1 MADEVAEYIIKYRL
15 ARAALGL
22 ELLGCILEWED
33 FDAEADAVALDDAIR
48 GAGTD
53 EDAIIEILANRTN
66 EQRQMIAFKY
76 RACFGKDLKE
86 ELRDEVR
93 GNLEKTVEALMDSP
107 PMYDAKTLRA
117 AMKGLGTDED
127 TIIEIMCTRVN
138 GEIEAIKMAYQI
150 EFDRDLAEDLESE
163 TSGNF
168 KYLMQCICAGG
179 RDESGEEVDEDKAVE
194 DAQELFD
201 AGEDRW
207 GTDENVFNRI
217 LATRSFPQ
225 LRATFL
231 AYNGIAGCDIEDSI
245 RDECMGDLQD
255 GYLAIV
261 SRARE
266 VGQYFAERLYDS
278 MKGAGTDEDKL
289 IRIVISRSEI
299 DLKRIKIA
307 FFAKYGQTLHA
318 FIEDDCAGDFKK
330 MLLAILHGENDEE

>member
-1 MADEVAEYIIKYRL
+1 
-15 ARAALGL
+15 
-22 ELLGCILEWED
+22 
-33 FDAEADAVALDDAIR
+33 
-48 GAGTD
+48 
-53 EDAIIEILANRTN
+53 
-66 EQRQMIAFKY
+66 
-76 RACFGKDLKE
+76 
-86 ELRDEVR
+86 
-93 GNLEKTVEALMDSP
+93 
-107 PMYDAKTLRA
+107 
-117 AMKGLGTDED
+117 
-127 TIIEIMCTRVN
+127 
-138 GEIEAIKMAYQI
+138 MAYQI
-150 EFDRDLAEDLESE
+150 EFDRDLAEDLENE
-163 TSGNF
+163 TSGHF

-179 RDESGEEVDEDKAVE
+179 RDESGEDVDEEKAVN

-231 AYNGIAGCDIEDSI
+231 AYNAVAGCDIEDSI

-255 GYLAIV
+255 GYLAIDIAEFMNNLMINSNTFNKKTYEIIYRESFIRMKFEL

-289 IRIVISRSEI
+289 IRIIISRSEI
-299 DLKRIKIA
+299 DMKRIKVA
-307 FFAKYGQTLHA
+307 FFLKYEQTLHA
-318 FIEDDCAGDFKK
+318 FVEDDCGGDFKK